1 MWTYALLGGS
11 SGEGGPRQTIERPLM
26 VAFFASPSRQTDVTL
41 RWSRPPFILCSRAA
55 STTTSRIA
63 GMSLYC
69 RDGWDSHLP
78 SADLEVK
85 LYSRIPIVAD
95 ESYYLRFWRRFIK
108 DATPWARDN
117 IVWGLIVLV
126 LPPLFVYF
134 RNRHAQIDWT
144 VTKSTIWLYLIFLFG
159 LYHRSL
165 FQNSCEARC

>member
-1 MWTYALLGGS
+1 
-11 SGEGGPRQTIERPLM
+11 
-26 VAFFASPSRQTDVTL
+26 
-41 RWSRPPFILCSRAA
+41 
-55 STTTSRIA
+55 
-63 GMSLYC
+63 MSLYC

-134 RNRHAQIDWT
+134 RNRHAQIDCAAGSFT
-144 VTKSTIWLYLIFLFG
+144 L
-159 LYHRSL
+159 
-165 FQNSCEARC
+165 A